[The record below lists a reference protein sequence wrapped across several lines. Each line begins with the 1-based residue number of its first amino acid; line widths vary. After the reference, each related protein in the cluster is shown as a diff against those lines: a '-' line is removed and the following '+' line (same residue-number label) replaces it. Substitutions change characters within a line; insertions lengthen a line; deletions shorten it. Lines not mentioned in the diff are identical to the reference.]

1 MDSPGQPGSVVHL
14 PGLGPV
20 SEEAGPEAVEA
31 ACRLARAT
39 APYQQ
44 DGGVGLQVDH
54 CMLMV
59 RHAEREINLHLHV
72 LQKTEVSYLVS
83 K

>member
-1 MDSPGQPGSVVHL
+1 MDSPGQPGIVVHL

-31 ACRLARAT
+31 ARRLARAA
-39 APYQQ
+39 APQQ
-44 DGGVGLQVDH
+44 QNGGVGLQVDH
-54 CMLMV
+54 RMLAV
-59 RHAEREINLHLHV
+59 RHTERKVNLHLQV
-72 LQKTEVSYLVS
+72 LWKTEVS